1 MSGSYII
8 ITTTSGHLK
17 QVSDGDI
24 QAFIKAQLPMIP
36 EREIILV
43 RENSAERIRAKVTC
57 ELDSGMYTSTYCVWT
72 LCLCTRCINIICDV
86 TLTVTAYL
94 TLYQLCRKLP

>member
-1 MSGSYII
+1 MDEMSGSYII

-72 LCLCTRCINIICDV
+72 LCFMYKVYKYNMWCNFNSDSLFNSLSTM
-86 TLTVTAYL
+86 
-94 TLYQLCRKLP
+94 